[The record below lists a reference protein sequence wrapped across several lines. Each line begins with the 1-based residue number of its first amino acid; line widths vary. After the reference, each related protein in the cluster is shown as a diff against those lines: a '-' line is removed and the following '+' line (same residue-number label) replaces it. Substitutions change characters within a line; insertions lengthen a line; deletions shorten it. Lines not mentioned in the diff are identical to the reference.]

1 MLLVHLLISR
11 FKLEIQVFQLNSILN
26 KKNHL
31 SLKEISKI
39 YEQNFYFKKDILL
52 ISLKYVTFIFTFKIL
67 FYVNIFQIENKEKV
81 LLQIVMRPHL
91 QRKDISRVPK

>member
-1 MLLVHLLISR
+1 MLLVHLLISK

-26 KKNHL
+26 KRNHL
-31 SLKEISKI
+31 RLKEISKI

-52 ISLKYVTFIFTFKIL
+52 ISLKYATFIFTFKIL
-67 FYVNIFQIENKEKV
+67 FYVNIFQIENKEKI

-91 QRKDISRVPK
+91 QRKDISRDPK